1 MGVGRKVGR
10 WALLGVLGLVSAA
23 LAALAFLRPSF
34 TGGFH
39 VTARFDFGDWL
50 RQLPSHL
57 RWVIP
62 FMVLTATLSALRA
75 LVWGKTLPE
84 GGPDPG
90 WRARFH
96 AFAVG
101 ALVHNGVP
109 GHLRVAAPA
118 WGLHPGGGPPLP
130 RVRAPPQLAAC
141 R

>member
-34 TGGFH
+34 AGGFH

-75 LVWGKTLPE
+75 LVWGKTLPA
-84 GGPDPG
+84 GPGSDPG
-90 WRARFH
+90 WRERFH
-96 AFAVG
+96 ALAFG
-101 ALVHNGVP
+101 GLVQNGMP
-109 GHLRVAAPA
+109 GHLGVLASGWVLSRN
-118 WGLHPGGGPPLP
+118 GGPAFP
-130 RVRAPPQLAAC
+130 AALASLLLA
-141 R
+141 